1 MNIGPAV
8 AIAYSMPAAPFAVFF
23 LNIDRRGDRRVAT
36 WQALQEFGLDAAL
49 VTRVPALDGRGLW
62 RNGTLASMC
71 AGAVT
76 PVALGT
82 VSPTRYVL
90 GLRMTAGAAALLAT
104 THNLLNSLA
113 VSSGIAGT
121 RPSHTICTFVSRP
134 SVALILDD
142 DARLASGTSASE
154 VQQILVTAAAAAN
167 AADCATTVPN
177 LRAAAKDGDG
187 MSDPPWGQ
195 WDVLYLGYHGGF
207 RGRPADLNR
216 MRAFNVSFTG
226 RAPSDSSV
234 FESARPANVVR
245 PVRRRR
251 DDGHIFGTFAYVVR
265 ISSAAKL
272 AQAVFP
278 ASMQLDS
285 ALAQANREGR
295 VRLLAVE
302 RRLIVSVPSRPEDT
316 DIQQLPAASRHRYT

>member
-1 MNIGPAV
+1 
-8 AIAYSMPAAPFAVFF
+8 
-23 LNIDRRGDRRVAT
+23 
-36 WQALQEFGLDAAL
+36 
-49 VTRVPALDGRGLW
+49 
-62 RNGTLASMC
+62 MC

-82 VSPTRYVL
+82 ISPARYVL

-104 THNLLNSLA
+104 THNLLNTLA
-113 VSSGIAGT
+113 VVSGIGT
-121 RPSHTICTFVSRP
+121 RASHTACTFVSRP

-154 VQQILVTAAAAAN
+154 VQQILVAAAAAAN

-177 LRAAAKDGDG
+177 LRAGTPAAAAKGG
-187 MSDPPWGQ
+187 HGIPDPPWGQ

-216 MRAFNVSFTG
+216 MRGFNVSYTG
-226 RAPSDSSV
+226 RAPSGSSAYDSV
-234 FESARPANVVR
+234 RPANVVR

-272 AQAVFP
+272 VQAVFP
-278 ASMQLDS
+278 ANMQLDS

-316 DIQQLPAASRHRYT
+316 DIQQLPAVRHRYA